1 MKNIIAASV
10 LAAAV
15 TGYSAMAADV
25 PADIELPKPTMTGGM
40 PIMDALAARKTGRA
54 YADKALDLQTLSDLL
69 WATCG
74 INRPDGRRTAPT
86 ARNWLEIDV
95 YVVLPEGIYFY
106 DPAANKLV
114 GKIGGDHRAETGLQP
129 VAAKAPM
136 NLVFVAETKR
146 MEGGDQASIDFYSAT
161 DAAFASQNTYLFCAS
176 AGLSTVVRGAID
188 RAGMAKMLELPE
200 SCKVILAQSVGY
212 PEK

>member
-10 LAAAV
+10 LAATM
-15 TGYSAMAADV
+15 TGLSAIAADV
-25 PADIELPKPTMTGGM
+25 PADIELPKPSMTGGM
-40 PIMDALAARKTGRA
+40 PLLDALSARKTGRA
-54 YADKALDLQTLSDLL
+54 YSDKALDLQTLSDLL

-95 YVVLPEGIYFY
+95 YVVLPDGAYLY
-106 DPAANKLV
+106 DPAGNRLV
-114 GKIGGDHRAETGLQP
+114 GKLGGDHRAETGLQP
-129 VAAKAPM
+129 IAAKAPL
-136 NLVFVAETKR
+136 NLVFVAETAR
-146 MEGGDQASIDFYSAT
+146 MDGADQAAKDFYSAT

-188 RAGMAKMLELPE
+188 RAAIVKMLQLPE
-200 SCKVILAQSVGY
+200 SCKAILAQSIGY
-212 PEK
+212 PEE